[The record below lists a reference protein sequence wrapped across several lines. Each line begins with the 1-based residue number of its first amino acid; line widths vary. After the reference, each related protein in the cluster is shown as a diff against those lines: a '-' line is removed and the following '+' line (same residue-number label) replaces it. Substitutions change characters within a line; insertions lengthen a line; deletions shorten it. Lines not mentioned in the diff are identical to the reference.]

1 MLCGPSARQALLTG
15 TSEETVRTLI
25 ISERRLRAMY
35 AGGRG
40 NPAARRFARLW
51 ASVFGLGLQPRRW
64 VTLEVTGRRSGRVAR
79 FPLGMADWD
88 GQWYL
93 VSMLGEGCNWV
104 QNVRAADGRA
114 VLRRRRTVTC
124 QLAEV
129 PVAERPAIIRRYL
142 EKVPG
147 GRPHIPVSP
156 GAPLP
161 EFEAVAARY
170 PVFRVIPV
178 EGQLP
183 SPGRRARS
191 TRAKVVAP
199 ATDGVT

>member
-1 MLCGPSARQALLTG
+1 MRN
-15 TSEETVRTLI
+15 RI
-25 ISERRLRAMY
+25 IPECRLRAMY

-40 NPAARRFARLW
+40 NVAARRFARLW
-51 ASVFGLGLQPRRW
+51 ASVFWLGLQPKRW
-64 VTLEVTGRRSGRVAR
+64 VTLEVAGRWSGKVVR

-114 VLRRRRTVTC
+114 VLCRRRAVAC

-129 PVAERPAIIRRYL
+129 PLAERPAIIKRYL
-142 EKVPG
+142 QTVPG

-156 GAPLP
+156 TAPLHD
-161 EFEAVAARY
+161 FQAVAPRY
-170 PVFRVIPV
+170 PVFRVNPV
-178 EGQLP
+178 DGQLP
-183 SPGRRARS
+183 RPGRRART
-191 TRAKVVAP
+191 TRTPAAAP
-199 ATDGVT
+199 ATDGVQ

>member
-1 MLCGPSARQALLTG
+1 M
-15 TSEETVRTLI
+15 RTLI
-25 ISERRLRAMY
+25 ISDRRLRAMY

-40 NPAARRFARLW
+40 NVAARWFARLW

-64 VTLEVTGRRSGRVAR
+64 VTLEVAGRRSGKIAR
-79 FPLGMADWD
+79 FPLGMADWN

-93 VSMLGEGCNWV
+93 VSMLGESCNWV

-114 VLRRRRTVTC
+114 VLRRRRAVTC

-129 PVAERPAIIRRYL
+129 PLAERPAIIKRYL
-142 EKVPG
+142 EIVPG
-147 GRPHIPVSP
+147 GRPHIPVSST
-156 GAPLP
+156 APLHD
-161 EFEAVAARY
+161 FEAVAPDY

-178 EGQLP
+178 GGQLP

-191 TRAKVVAP
+191 TQTPVVAP

>member
-1 MLCGPSARQALLTG
+1 MPPQALLTG
-15 TSEETVRTLI
+15 TSEGTMRTLI
-25 ISERRLRAMY
+25 ISDRRLRAMY

-40 NPAARRFARLW
+40 NAAARRFARLW

-64 VTLEVTGRRSGRVAR
+64 VTLEVPGRRSGKIVR
-79 FPLGMADWD
+79 FPLGMADWN
-88 GQWYL
+88 GQRYL
-93 VSMLGEGCNWV
+93 VSMLGESCNWV
-104 QNVRAADGRA
+104 RNVRAANGRA
-114 VLRRRRTVTC
+114 VLRRRRAVTC

-129 PVAERPAIIRRYL
+129 PLAERPAIIKRYL
-142 EKVPG
+142 ETVPG

-156 GAPLP
+156 TAPLHD
-161 EFEAVAARY
+161 FEAVAPDY

-178 EGQLP
+178 GGQLP

-191 TRAKVVAP
+191 TQTPVVAP

>member
-1 MLCGPSARQALLTG
+1 MRN
-15 TSEETVRTLI
+15 LI
-25 ISERRLRAMY
+25 IPDRRVRAMY
-35 AGGRG
+35 TGGRG

-51 ASVFGLGLQPRRW
+51 ASVFGLGLAPRRW
-64 VTLEVTGRRSGRVAR
+64 VTLEVAGRRSGKVVR
-79 FPLGMADWD
+79 FPLGMADWN

-93 VSMLGEGCNWV
+93 VSMLGESCNWV

-114 VLRRRRTVTC
+114 VLRRRRAVTC

-129 PVAERPAIIRRYL
+129 PLAERPAIIKRYL
-142 EKVPG
+142 EIVPG
-147 GRPHIPVSP
+147 GRPHIPVSST
-156 GAPLP
+156 APLHD
-161 EFEAVAARY
+161 FEAVAPDY

-178 EGQLP
+178 GGQLP

-191 TRAKVVAP
+191 TQTPVVAP